1 MTCADVDERDLD
13 TRYLAGRLDG
23 AETEAFES
31 HFFACERCWGLVQSG
46 LGIQAAEAGA
56 GAVQPSRPS
65 LRRRT
70 LARST
75 RWGLAAAAVLL
86 LVAGTIRWLRPLGI
100 RDNSDAFRSGAAAF
114 AVTPRA
120 LGTTATAAWPRVPE
134 ADVYQVRLYA
144 ADGSLL
150 VGREVADTFAVVP
163 AESLKLLQ
171 PGAAAYWEV
180 RAFDRLRNPLARSG
194 LVKARLPGSPP

>member
-13 TRYLAGRLDG
+13 TRYLAGSLDG

-46 LGIQAAEAGA
+46 LEIQAAEGGV

-70 LARST
+70 LPRST
-75 RWGLAAAAVLL
+75 WWGLAAAAALL
-86 LVAGTIRWLRPLGI
+86 LVAGTLRWLGPTGI

-114 AVTPRA
+114 AVTSGA
-120 LGTTATAAWPRVPE
+120 IGTAATAAWPRVPE

-150 VGREVADTFAVVP
+150 IGREMADTFTVVP
-163 AESLKLLQ
+163 ADSLKLLQ
-171 PGAAAYWEV
+171 PGGAAYWEV
-180 RAFDRLRNPLARSG
+180 QAFDRLRNLLARSG
-194 LVKARLPGSPP
+194 LVRARVPDSPP